1 MTDIDGLTGL
11 AEYRNGGLFIDTG
24 VLALRDPADAVRE
37 HDVASTLVV
46 EWRALTV
53 ALLDRLA
60 DVLRRRLDMDATS
73 LPLAKVLEGGTWAA
87 GRSIAREKRA
97 DGSPPLKVISDG
109 TVILSKPPGREIMEG
124 VTIVKHPLVQ
134 HKLTLIRDKNI
145 STKSF
150 RELLKEIGMLLC
162 YEVTRDL
169 PLTNVEIETPMS
181 RMMSPRLAGK
191 KLVFAPILR
200 AGVTFAE
207 GMLDLVPAARV
218 AHIGLYR
225 EPESFVAVEYF
236 FKAPSD
242 LGERLVIVVAPVI
255 ATANTAAAAV
265 VRLKERGAREIRFVS
280 MLASPEGVERLRGL
294 HPDVPI
300 WTAAIDDGLDAQGF
314 HSSRLRRR
322 RRPRLWHEVIAED
335 EMPLP
340 PRSRGEQLLHFVDQ
354 FAKMDRLRQHL
365 GMLGRAR
372 IGIQRH
378 RGEAGD
384 EHDLDVGVELGGAAG
399 ELDAVHLRHDDVG
412 EQQLEGLFP
421 QPLVGG

>member
-1 MTDIDGLTGL
+1 
-11 AEYRNGGLFIDTG
+11 
-24 VLALRDPADAVRE
+24 
-37 HDVASTLVV
+37 
-46 EWRALTV
+46 
-53 ALLDRLA
+53 
-60 DVLRRRLDMDATS
+60 
-73 LPLAKVLEGGTWAA
+73 
-87 GRSIAREKRA
+87 
-97 DGSPPLKVISDG
+97 
-109 TVILSKPPGREIMEG
+109 MEG

-169 PLTNVEIETPMS
+169 PLTDVAIETPMA

-242 LGERLVIVVAPVI
+242 LTERLVIVVSPVI

-265 VRLKERGAREIRFVS
+265 GRLKERGAKEIRFVS
-280 MLASPEGVERLRGL
+280 MLASPEGLERLRGL

-300 WTAAIDDGLDAQGF
+300 WTAAIDEGLDANGF
-314 HSSRLRRR
+314 
-322 RRPRLWHEVIAED
+322 I
-335 EMPLP
+335 LP
-340 PRSRGEQLLHFVDQ
+340 G
-354 FAKMDRLRQHL
+354 L
-365 GMLGRAR
+365 GD
-372 IGIQRH
+372 
-378 RGEAGD
+378 AGD
-384 EHDLDVGVELGGAAG
+384 RAYGTK
-399 ELDAVHLRHDDVG
+399 
-412 EQQLEGLFP
+412 
-421 QPLVGG
+421 